1 MKACCNVFNLAT
13 LVWKSRK
20 LRDHC
25 FVVYVRPVID
35 WWFGSSWLRGRGMGM
50 ETRPCVVGVGTNK
63 TVGIGWPRRECWW
76 APTLPPLPYHHLL
89 LLIPTVGTSWWG
101 SFEWCGLAV
110 QTKGTGNKRGIV
122 VLAWHMLQPPCV
134 TFGARVFRW
143 LERMAG
149 TEEDRCSLYPIKS
162 LIKKT

>member
-1 MKACCNVFNLAT
+1 MEKQKAERSLFCCICSSSNR
-13 LVWKSRK
+13 LVIWQQLIAWSG
-20 LRDHC
+20 DGDGDAAVC
-25 FVVYVRPVID
+25 SGC
-35 WWFGSSWLRGRGMGM
+35 W
-50 ETRPCVVGVGTNK
+50 NK
-63 TVGIGWPRRECWW
+63 QDLVGIGWPRRECWW